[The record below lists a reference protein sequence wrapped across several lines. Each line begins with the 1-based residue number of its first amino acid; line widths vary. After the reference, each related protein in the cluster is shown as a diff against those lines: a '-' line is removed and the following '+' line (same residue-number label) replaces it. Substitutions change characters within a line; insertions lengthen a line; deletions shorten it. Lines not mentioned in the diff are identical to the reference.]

1 MVKREYWVLS
11 AACGIATVAADQLTK
26 QWALG
31 ALSDGHTI
39 PVVGQALS
47 LRLLYNPGAA
57 FSLGENATIVF
68 TVIAALVVIVLPIWA
83 YRTTSRAW
91 MAVIGVVWGG
101 ALGNLIDRLVRPP
114 GVARGH
120 VVDFISYGDL
130 FVGNV
135 ADIALVVGI
144 AALVVLMLRGTP
156 FTTVDTSGAS
166 QLTEGEAN
174 PDGSAA
180 NETIESDV
188 DGDAGRQTAA
198 AQRTDSGKADEY
210 DSDESDSVEQK
221 QADSAAQPDEDGGH
235 SSAPEASKVRHE

>member
-1 MVKREYWVLS
+1 MKREYWVLG

-31 ALSDGHTI
+31 TLSDGHTI
-39 PVVGQALS
+39 PVLGRALS

-68 TVIAALVVIVLPIWA
+68 TVVAALVVIILPIWV

-114 GVARGH
+114 AIARGH
-120 VVDFISYGDL
+120 VVDFIAYGDL

-156 FTTVDTSGAS
+156 LTTADTSGTN

-174 PDGSAA
+174 PEGSAA
-180 NETIESDV
+180 GATIKSDV
-188 DGDAGRQTAA
+188 DGDAGQRTAGP
-198 AQRTDSGKADEY
+198 QGTDSGKTDEF
-210 DSDESDSVEQK
+210 DSAEPR
-221 QADSAAQPDEDGGH
+221 QADSAAQTDEDDGR
-235 SSAPEASKVRHE
+235 SSEPEVSKVRHE